1 LSREGQ
7 SIAITPK
14 AFDTLLVL
22 VQNSGHLMLK
32 DELMKAVWP
41 DSFVEEVNLSQ
52 NIYAVRRALSDTAQ
66 ESRYIATVPG
76 KGYRFVA
83 PVNFAEPGEDPQES
97 GVVEEPAQIVVEQA
111 GRRHRSSLVAHTV
124 DHSRSSQC
132 LGCGRRRPARMKA
145 A

>member
-1 LSREGQ
+1 MSKLVNELYEFGPFQLNARERLLSREGQ

-52 NIYAVRRALSDTAQ
+52 NVSALRRALGDTAQ

-83 PVNFAEPGEDPQES
+83 ETKSVP
-97 GVVEEPAQIVVEQA
+97 
-111 GRRHRSSLVAHTV
+111 
-124 DHSRSSQC
+124 
-132 LGCGRRRPARMKA
+132 
-145 A
+145 